1 MERVILKKKE
11 NAVVKVDGKKI
22 TVAPIINFMRQ
33 TEITNLCVKQCETF
47 GENVCSAIPACKA
60 LFDICVLGLQTDL
73 PIDGVSENLTNDN
86 YEINVTLSYDDI
98 EEYIVSGII
107 ETVKEKILNYDKV
120 WAMVLQSIEMFNVK
134 QCISFIGSNLP
145 TIDEM
150 KEQLTSMKNIISENK
165 AFVDKAVGV
174 KTASEIYAESVKAEL
189 EQKENYEN
197 EKKGTAKKKK

>member
-11 NAVVKVDGKKI
+11 NAVVKVDGNKI

-33 TEITNLCVKQCETF
+33 TEITNLCVKQCETY

-60 LFDICVLGLQTDL
+60 LFDICVLALQTDL

-98 EEYIVSGII
+98 EEYIVSGVI

-120 WAMVLQSIEMFNVK
+120 WTMVLQSIEMFNVK

-145 TIDEM
+145 TVDEM
-150 KEQLTSMKNIISENK
+150 KEQLTNMKNIISENK

-174 KTASEIYAESVKAEL
+174 KTASEIYAESVKAEA
-189 EQKENYEN
+189 EQKENYEK
-197 EKKGTAKKKK
+197 EKKATAKKKK

>member
-1 MERVILKKKE
+1 MERVVLKRKK
-11 NAVVKVDGKKI
+11 NAVVKVDGNKI
-22 TVAPIINFMRQ
+22 TVDPIINFMRQ

-60 LFDICVLGLQTDL
+60 LFDICVLALQTDL

-98 EEYIVSGII
+98 EEYIVSGVI

-120 WAMVLQSIEMFNVK
+120 WSMVLQSIEMFNVK

-145 TIDEM
+145 TVDEM
-150 KEQLTSMKNIISENK
+150 KEQLTNMKNIISENK

-189 EQKENYEN
+189 EQKENYEK
-197 EKKGTAKKKK
+197 EKKDTAKKKK

>member
-60 LFDICVLGLQTDL
+60 LFDICVLALQTDL

-98 EEYIVSGII
+98 EEYIVSGVI

-145 TIDEM
+145 TVDEM
-150 KEQLTSMKNIISENK
+150 KEQLTNMKNIISENK

-174 KTASEIYAESVKAEL
+174 KTASEIYAESVKTER
-189 EQKENYEN
+189 EQKENYEK
-197 EKKGTAKKKK
+197 EKKATVKKKK

>member
-11 NAVVKVDGKKI
+11 NAVVKVDGNKI
-22 TVAPIINFMRQ
+22 TVSPIINFMRQ

-60 LFDICVLGLQTDL
+60 LFDICVLALQTDL

-98 EEYIVSGII
+98 EEYIVSGVI

-120 WAMVLQSIEMFNVK
+120 WAMVLRSIEMFNVK

-145 TIDEM
+145 TVDEM
-150 KEQLTSMKNIISENK
+150 KEQLTNMKNIISENK

-189 EQKENYEN
+189 EQKGNYEK
-197 EKKGTAKKKK
+197 EKKDTAKKKK

>member
-1 MERVILKKKE
+1 MERVILKKKK
-11 NAVVKVDGKKI
+11 NAVVKVDGNKI
-22 TVAPIINFMRQ
+22 MVAPIINFMRQ
-33 TEITNLCVKQCETF
+33 TEITNLCVKQCETY

-60 LFDICVLGLQTDL
+60 LFDICVLALQTDL

-86 YEINVTLSYDDI
+86 YEINVTLPYDDI
-98 EEYIVSGII
+98 EEYIVSGVI

-145 TIDEM
+145 TVEEM

-189 EQKENYEN
+189 EQKENYEK
-197 EKKGTAKKKK
+197 EKKSTAKKKK

>member
-1 MERVILKKKE
+1 MGRVVLKKKE
-11 NAVVKVDGKKI
+11 NAVVKVDGNKI
-22 TVAPIINFMRQ
+22 TVSPIINFMRQ
-33 TEITNLCVKQCETF
+33 TELTNLCVRQCETF

-60 LFDICVLGLQTDL
+60 LFDICVLALQTDL

-145 TIDEM
+145 TVDEM
-150 KEQLTSMKNIISENK
+150 KEQLTNMKNIISENK

-189 EQKENYEN
+189 KQKENYEKA
-197 EKKGTAKKKK
+197 KKGTAKKKK

>member
-1 MERVILKKKE
+1 MERVILKKKK
-11 NAVVKVDGKKI
+11 NAVVKVDGNKI

-33 TEITNLCVKQCETF
+33 TEITNLCVKQCETY

-60 LFDICVLGLQTDL
+60 LFDICVLALQTDL

-98 EEYIVSGII
+98 EEYIVSGVI

-120 WAMVLQSIEMFNVK
+120 WTMVLQSIEMFNVK

-145 TIDEM
+145 TVDEM
-150 KEQLTSMKNIISENK
+150 KEQLTNMKNIISENK

-174 KTASEIYAESVKAEL
+174 KTASEIYAESVKAEA
-189 EQKENYEN
+189 EQKENYEK
-197 EKKGTAKKKK
+197 EKKATAKKKK

>member
-1 MERVILKKKE
+1 MERVVLKKKK
-11 NAVVKVDGKKI
+11 NAVVKVDGNKI
-22 TVAPIINFMRQ
+22 TVSPIINFMRQ

-60 LFDICVLGLQTDL
+60 LFDICVLALQTDL

-98 EEYIVSGII
+98 EEYIVSGVI

-120 WAMVLQSIEMFNVK
+120 WAMVLRSIEMFNVK

-145 TIDEM
+145 TVDEM
-150 KEQLTSMKNIISENK
+150 KEQLTNMKNIISENK

-189 EQKENYEN
+189 EQKGNYEK
-197 EKKGTAKKKK
+197 EKKDTAKKKK

>member
-1 MERVILKKKE
+1 MGRVVLKKKK
-11 NAVVKVDGKKI
+11 NAVVKVDGNKI
-22 TVAPIINFMRQ
+22 TVDPIINFMRQ

-60 LFDICVLGLQTDL
+60 LFDICVLALQTDL

-98 EEYIVSGII
+98 EEYIVSGVI

-145 TIDEM
+145 TVDEM
-150 KEQLTSMKNIISENK
+150 KEQLTNMKNIISENK

-189 EQKENYEN
+189 EQKGNYEK
-197 EKKGTAKKKK
+197 EKKDTAKKKK